1 MYRSHRGDP
10 LRLLFPLIVVLLW
23 LGAALAFS
31 GVLDAGAAPR
41 VAEGPPFD
49 DARAQAARDWQG
61 APGARLGANLD
72 ASELTA
78 ADLDATLSELADA
91 GFQWVRFTLPWD
103 EIEPQQGQYD
113 WSAPD
118 AVFAALARTP
128 TLKPVVVLNGSPP
141 WARRPGDVDNPLAPP
156 KERADFGAFAA
167 QVAQRYGEQIQ
178 YYQVWDEPN
187 IAPHWGARPVDPADY
202 LGLLRE
208 AAIQLRAADSDAV
221 VLLGALAPTTES
233 GGANLSDL
241 AYLDALYGLAG
252 RQWFDIVAIQ
262 PYGFSDTPDA
272 PPAPDRLNFGRA
284 ALLHDVMA
292 RHGQGGQP
300 VWATAFGW
308 NALPAGWAGPP
319 SPWGQ
324 VTEPEQAAY
333 ATRALELGGNEW
345 GWLGPM
351 FWATVCPQRPP
362 DDPWL
367 GFALCDAAG
376 DPRPVATALAEAA
389 GAPPVMPPGDHATD
403 HPAVDLWRQ
412 VGGSRRPPP
421 IPRAPATASPWTSTA
436 RAWR

>member
-1 MYRSHRGDP
+1 MPAQERAPPKGRRSTR
-10 LRLLFPLIVVLLW
+10 RRRKQ
-23 LGAALAFS
+23 LAI
-31 GVLDAGAAPR
+31 R
-41 VAEGPPFD
+41 
-49 DARAQAARDWQG
+49 QG
-61 APGARLGANLD
+61 APGARLGVNLA
-72 ASELTA
+72 ASELTS
-78 ADLDATLSELADA
+78 ADLDSTLSGLADS

-128 TLKPVVVLNGSPP
+128 TLKPVVVLNGSPL

-252 RQWFDIVAIQ
+252 QQWFDIVAIQ

-351 FWATVCPQRPP
+351 FWADRLPATPARRSVARFRSVRRRRRSATGG
-362 DDPWL
+362 D
-367 GFALCDAAG
+367 GAHGGRGRAAG
-376 DPRPVATALAEAA
+376 DAARRPRDRSS
-389 GAPPVMPPGDHATD
+389 GG
-403 HPAVDLWRQ
+403 DLWRRLA
-412 VGGSRRPPP
+412 GYALRRRSFAHRRPPHP
-421 IPRAPATASPWTSTA
+421 GLQRRGRGAERPGRAVLGGLSPLGRRRTGQRPAS
-436 RAWR
+436 R